1 MSAHKKETGG
11 LSGRPVKELSNKAI
25 KRFFELTEGRLM
37 IVGVG
42 GIENGQDALD
52 KIKCGATLVQ
62 VYSAMVYQG
71 PVLVNKIKRELIE
84 LLK

>member
-1 MSAHKKETGG
+1 
-11 LSGRPVKELSNKAI
+11 
-25 KRFFELTEGRLM
+25 M
-37 IVGVG
+37 IIGVG